1 MKQTKTEIAKHKFCL
16 FSKLFRKIIR
26 QMQLSAFMLEE
37 YLNIEKLPFSFLSV
51 HFCTDDASMKDVISG
66 FKSRNFDH
74 ELVSGFL

>member
-1 MKQTKTEIAKHKFCL
+1 
-16 FSKLFRKIIR
+16 
-26 QMQLSAFMLEE
+26 MQLSAFMLEE